1 MIFIFKLRFIFK
13 FDDTLFS
20 SYFSK
25 KIGIKWI
32 LGKPFLKI
40 SNILDRIRKIY
51 GFYSFIKKGI

>member
-1 MIFIFKLRFIFK
+1 MILYFQVIFP
-13 FDDTLFS
+13 
-20 SYFSK
+20 K

-51 GFYSFIKKGI
+51 GFYTFIKKGI